1 VLGPIE
7 LTDHQLASPLGRTSP
22 LVKVGL
28 AIVWLVGLAFSQAIG
43 PPLALAAVAIG
54 AALVFGA
61 VEPTRL
67 LRAIAP
73 LVGAAIGIVVF
84 NALFSASNTDPAS
97 PLAFAVGSWRVT
109 ETAVSAAFGLGA
121 RVVAVVAVGAAF
133 ALTTE
138 PTRLVDSLV
147 QQARLSARFAYGAL
161 AAYQAVP
168 RLGDDLATL
177 RSARRIRG
185 LRGSWS
191 PRTLVGLLVR
201 AIRGADQ
208 LAVAMDARGFGSD
221 GRSHYREVHWRPLD
235 GLVAG
240 SGLVVLVA
248 ALVFVR

>member
-1 VLGPIE
+1 MLGPIE
-7 LTDHQLASPLGRTSP
+7 LADRQLASPLGRTSP

-28 AIVWLVGLAFSQAIG
+28 AIVWLVGLAFSQAVG
-43 PPLALAAVAIG
+43 PPLALAAVAIV
-54 AALVFGA
+54 AALAFGA

-84 NALFSASNTDPAS
+84 NAAFSASNTDPAS
-97 PLAFAVGSWRVT
+97 PLAFAVGPWRVT
-109 ETAVSAAFGLGA
+109 ETALSAAFGLGA
-121 RVVAVVAVGAAF
+121 RVVAIIAVGAAF
-133 ALTTE
+133 AQTTD

-185 LRGSWS
+185 LRGSWG

-221 GRSHYREVHWRPLD
+221 RRSQYREVRRQPLD
-235 GLVAG
+235 FIVAG
-240 SGLVVLVA
+240 GGLVVLAA
-248 ALVFVR
+248 ALVFIR

>member
-1 VLGPIE
+1 MLGPME
-7 LTDHQLASPLGRTSP
+7 LADRQLASPLGRTSP

-28 AIVWLVGLAFSQAIG
+28 AIVSLVGLAFSQAVG
-43 PPLALAAVAIG
+43 PPLALAAAAIG
-54 AALVFGA
+54 AALTFGA

-84 NALFSASNTDPAS
+84 NAAFSASNTDPAS
-97 PLAFAVGSWRVT
+97 PLAFAVGPWRVT
-109 ETAVSAAFGLGA
+109 ETALSAAFGLGA
-121 RVVAVVAVGAAF
+121 RVVAIVAVGAAF
-133 ALTTE
+133 AQTTD

-147 QQARLSARFAYGAL
+147 QQARLSPRFAYGAL

-185 LRGSWS
+185 LRGSWG

-208 LAVAMDARGFGSD
+208 LAVAMDARGFGA
-221 GRSHYREVHWRPLD
+221 GRRSHYREVRWQWLD

-240 SGLVVLVA
+240 AGLAVLVGVLA
-248 ALVFVR
+248 FVR